1 MNSKTTV
8 ASTVSCKPGKEND
21 FLESLVRSLPNFLG
35 TAIVYVNFLLI
46 KAINRSLS
54 AKGSCRGYK
63 RVVHVD
69 VVSEVDGRIESD
81 PLIRFAWNESQAAT
95 ENFNHKK
102 MLSDIEAL
110 RKFTKEC
117 KEVDARLLCD

>member
-1 MNSKTTV
+1 M
-8 ASTVSCKPGKEND
+8 
-21 FLESLVRSLPNFLG
+21 NFL
-35 TAIVYVNFLLI
+35 FI
-46 KAINRSLS
+46 KAIDRSLS

-69 VVSEVDGRIESD
+69 VASEVDGRVESD
-81 PLIRFAWNESQAAT
+81 PLIRFSWNESQAAI
-95 ENFNHKK
+95 EIFNDKK

-110 RKFTKEC
+110 RKFTREC